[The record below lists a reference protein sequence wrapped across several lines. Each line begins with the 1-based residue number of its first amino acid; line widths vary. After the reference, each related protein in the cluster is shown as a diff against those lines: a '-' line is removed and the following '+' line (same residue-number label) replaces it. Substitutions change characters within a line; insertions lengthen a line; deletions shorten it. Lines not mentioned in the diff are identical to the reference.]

1 MINIKQI
8 MKVAKPLISV
18 LAIAVPIASSL
29 TEKAEMKETNAKEV
43 AKAVADKQKENRVLT
58 RALSFS

>member
-1 MINIKQI
+1 MKGGECFLINIKQI

-29 TEKAEMKETNAKEV
+29 TEKAEMKETIAKEV
-43 AKAVADKQKENRVLT
+43 AKAVADKQ
-58 RALSFS
+58 

>member
-1 MINIKQI
+1 MKGGECFMINIKQI

-29 TEKAEMKETNAKEV
+29 TEKADMKETIAKEV
-43 AKAVADKQKENRVLT
+43 AKAVADKQ
-58 RALSFS
+58 

>member
-1 MINIKQI
+1 MKGGECFMINIKQI

-29 TEKAEMKETNAKEV
+29 TEKAEMKETFPS
-43 AKAVADKQKENRVLT
+43 LT
-58 RALSFS
+58 GVIRFLMSIR